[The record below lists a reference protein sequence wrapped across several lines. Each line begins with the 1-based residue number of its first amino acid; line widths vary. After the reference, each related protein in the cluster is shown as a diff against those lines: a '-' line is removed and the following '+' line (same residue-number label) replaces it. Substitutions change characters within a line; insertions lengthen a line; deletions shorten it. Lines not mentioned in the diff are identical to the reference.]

1 MEKILTAILHR
12 GPDVAGSIPVVGLN
26 NLEVND
32 MTFMNDLEKK
42 LNNEKQLTENAAVG
56 YRTSGKE
63 LLDLNFAVSSMR
75 NWNEIE
81 ICKAFTKAYY
91 ENSLLA
97 VKWLFYLR
105 DIRGNG
111 MGERRTF
118 RICFKWLVENHFDK
132 VMSLVELIPE
142 YGRYDDWLFLLDSK
156 ANDIVMSQIK
166 RQLEVDICN
175 MEQGKEIS
183 LLAKW
188 LPSCNASSS
197 QTKLYAKNI
206 CKMLG
211 YKESEYRKTLSAL
224 RAFLNVVE
232 VKMSARE
239 WSAINYSSLPSR
251 ANLLYGN
258 AFLRN
263 DEERRREFLSKLS
276 SGEEKINASTLFPSD
291 IVHKYYGASK
301 RYSWRAKLSDRNETL
316 EGLWEALPDYVGQD
330 SSTLVVRDGSG
341 SMQTKVG
348 NTSVTA
354 LNVSTALAIYFAEH
368 LKGQFYNKFITFSS
382 RPEMIDMSNATSL
395 RDKLEICDDH
405 ADCSNTN
412 LKAVFDLI
420 LSTAISNN
428 LEQNELPKNILIV
441 SDMEFDS
448 MMGIYSRRGS
458 FNQEG
463 SSTKTLLESIAAEY
477 QAHGYILP
485 RLIFWNV
492 CSRTNTIPL
501 QENEAGVALVSG
513 FNPAVYNMVLSNELD
528 PYKCL
533 LAQINSERYA
543 AIEEAFIHQIEQEI
557 SEEEG

>member
-1 MEKILTAILHR
+1 MHR

-32 MTFMNDLEKK
+32 MTFMNDLEKQ
-42 LNNEKQLTENAAVG
+42 LNNEKQLTENGAVG

-81 ICKAFTKAYY
+81 IRKTFTKAYY
-91 ENSLLA
+91 ENPLLA

-132 VMSLVELIPE
+132 AMSLVELIPE
-142 YGRYDDWLFLLDSK
+142 YGRYDDLICLLDSK
-156 ANDIVMSQIK
+156 ANDTVMSQIK

-211 YKESEYRKTLSAL
+211 FKESEYRKTLSAL
-224 RAFLNVVE
+224 RAYLNVVE

-291 IVHKYYGASK
+291 IVHKYYEASV
-301 RYSWRAKLSDRNETL
+301 RYSWRAKLSDSNETL

-382 RPEMIDMSNATSL
+382 RPKMIDMSNATSL
-395 RDKLEICDDH
+395 RDKLEICDAH
-405 ADCSNTN
+405 ADCSNTD

-458 FNQEG
+458 FDQEG

-543 AIEEAFIHQIEQEI
+543 AIEEAFD
-557 SEEEG
+557 SG

>member
-32 MTFMNDLEKK
+32 MTFMNDLEKQ
-42 LNNEKQLTENAAVG
+42 LNNEKQLTENGAVG

-81 ICKAFTKAYY
+81 IRKAFTKAYY
-91 ENSLLA
+91 ENPLLA

-132 VMSLVELIPE
+132 AMSLVELIPE
-142 YGRYDDWLFLLDSK
+142 YGRYDDWICLLDSK

-211 YKESEYRKTLSAL
+211 FKESEYRKTLSAL
-224 RAFLNVVE
+224 RAYLNIVE

-291 IVHKYYGASK
+291 IVHKYYGASV
-301 RYSWRAKLSDRNETL
+301 RYSWRAKLSDSNETL
-316 EGLWEALPDYVGQD
+316 EGLWAALTDYVGQD

-382 RPEMIDMSNATSL
+382 RPKMIDMSNATSL
-395 RDKLEICDDH
+395 RDKLEICDAH
-405 ADCSNTN
+405 ADCSNTD

-458 FNQEG
+458 FDQEG

-501 QENEAGVALVSG
+501 QENEAGVVLVSG

-543 AIEEAFIHQIEQEI
+543 AIEEAFIA
-557 SEEEG
+557 